1 MAYNYKIRRED
12 EKMAN
17 VVSLFLE
24 QYFYNTVEGYEKVED
39 RERQL
44 QGIDVIFFYNGKQYI
59 CDEKAA
65 IRYVNKNLQTFAF
78 ELSFLG
84 KGNKLIDGW
93 LISETKKNNSFLC
106 VWIDKADNDILELVD
121 DIKELEI
128 SLINKQKLIEYL
140 EEIGWTIGRLNK
152 KAEKI
157 RNSEKEY
164 CGDINKHGCKFYCSR
179 YLAEQPVNVIIS
191 RSKLKEMSDYHQKF
205 CI

>member
-1 MAYNYKIRRED
+1 MAYNYKIRKED

-17 VVSLFLE
+17 IVSSFLE
-24 QYFYNTVEGYEKVED
+24 QYFYKDVESYEKVED

-65 IRYVNKNLQTFAF
+65 IRYINKNLQTFAF

-84 KGNKLIDGW
+84 KGDRLIDGW

-106 VWIDKADNDILELVD
+106 IWIDKADSDILELVD
-121 DIKELEI
+121 DIRELEI
-128 SLINKQKLIEYL
+128 ALIDKGRLIDYL
-140 EEIGWTIGRLNK
+140 KDIGWTIGKLNK

-157 RNSEKEY
+157 RNNDKEY
-164 CGDINKHGCKFYCSR
+164 CGDINKHGCKFYGSR
-179 YLAEQPVNVIIS
+179 YLAEQPVN
-191 RSKLKEMSDYHQKF
+191 DYYIKG
-205 CI
+205 